1 METSTTPG
9 VAANIT
15 CTFGT
20 HNGRPGESVFA
31 KKPDDDDDDFMDRG
45 GGKKLGKEG
54 HVEESMRKG
63 RSVIT

>member
-1 METSTTPG
+1 METNTTPG

-20 HNGRPGESVFA
+20 YKGRPGESVFA
-31 KKPDDDDDDFMDRG
+31 KKPDDDDDFMDRE
-45 GGKKLGKEG
+45 GGKKLGMGG